1 MQFLDRGYWRWYKFS
16 GLFCLVIRVGAT
28 FMLDF
33 PWSMSCVVELCAIS
47 RLAPGGLV
55 AAISLVRK
63 FLGLDAQFG
72 ANADFEA
79 TYQTQFTHG
88 TSGLDLHF

>member
-1 MQFLDRGYWRWYKFS
+1 MSRD
-16 GLFCLVIRVGAT
+16 VVAT

-55 AAISLVRK
+55 VTISLVRK
-63 FLGLDAQFG
+63 FSAWMLSLVRM
-72 ANADFEA
+72 
-79 TYQTQFTHG
+79 QTSRQLTKRSLR
-88 TSGLDLHF
+88 TELLDLLARLAL

>member
-1 MQFLDRGYWRWYKFS
+1 MIGGGTSLA
-16 GLFCLVIRVGAT
+16 GLFCLVILVVAT

-55 AAISLVRK
+55 ATISLVRK
-63 FLGLDAQFG
+63 FFGLDAQFG

-79 TYQTQFTHG
+79 TYQAQFTHG
-88 TSGLDLHF
+88 T

>member
-1 MQFLDRGYWRWYKFS
+1 MIGGGTSLA
-16 GLFCLVIRVGAT
+16 GLFCLVVLVVST

-55 AAISLVRK
+55 TSISPVRK
-63 FLGLDAQFG
+63 FFCLDAQLG
-72 ANADFEA
+72 ANANFEA
-79 TYQTQFTHG
+79 TYQAQFTHG
-88 TSGLDLHF
+88 T